1 MFGSLSTKPLLL
13 HASYKKIIMSFFI
26 GIVIFVISANKNND
40 LLIFTFAPLA
50 MMATSHIENK
60 QVQLKQE
67 IVLGVLILCSLFTF
81 FSQL

>member
-1 MFGSLSTKPLLL
+1 
-13 HASYKKIIMSFFI
+13 MSFFI

-67 IVLGVLILCSLFTF
+67 MVLGVLIFCSLFTF